1 MAGEVHPANAPVSSL
16 HSNVTPASVSEN
28 VNVALVE
35 ATVPVG
41 PESIVGSGGATVSTV
56 QLRVVVVEVFPT
68 ESLARTSNECAR
80 PRPSPVVAAGVVQT
94 ANGSAS

>member
-1 MAGEVHPANAPVSSL
+1 MSSL

-28 VNVALVE
+28 VNVAPVE

-41 PESIVGSGGATVSTV
+41 PESIVGTGGATVSTV

-68 ESLARTSNECAR
+68 ESLARTWKEWAPSA
-80 PRPSPVVAAGVVQT
+80 SPVVAAGVVQT
-94 ANGSAS
+94 SNAAAS